1 MKEYLKKNGI
11 RLAVI
16 LLAVV
21 IVASVSSQI
30 LGGSAGFLTNIIVAV
45 REPINKAATAAG
57 SLLDGLYG
65 YIFEYEQLQAEL
77 DATRN
82 ELAEAQAQVREGQE
96 AVEENRRYEELLGF
110 ADDNPDYVM
119 EQARITSWN
128 SSNWTNSFMI
138 SKGSNDGIEAGDAV
152 ITEAGVLVGQV
163 TEVAATSSTV
173 STIIDVDTRIGV
185 LVGTNGSAAML
196 VGEYALMT
204 QGEAQVTWLTEGA
217 QLFLDDTIL
226 TSGSGDQIPS
236 GLVVGTVTSIQTEAA
251 GQTEYGIITP
261 AVDLGSLVQVFII
274 TDFGTSSQGTQDLAP
289 QTTQAPQTTETPA
302 PTQSASPAPS
312 PATEG

>member
-16 LLAVV
+16 LLAVLLV
-21 IVASVSSQI
+21 VSVSSQL
-30 LGGSAGFLTNIIVAV
+30 LGGSAGFLTNIILAV
-45 REPINKAATAAG
+45 RGPINKAATAAG

-77 DATRN
+77 EATQMQ
-82 ELAEAQAQVREGQE
+82 LAEAQEEVRAGQE
-96 AVEENRRYEELLGF
+96 AVEENRRYEQLLGF
-110 ADDNPDYVM
+110 AEDHSDYVM

-128 SSNWTNSFMI
+128 ASNFEHSFMI
-138 SKGSNDGIEAGDAV
+138 SKGSSSGIEVGDAV
-152 ITEAGVLVGQV
+152 IDETGALVGQV
-163 TEVAATSSTV
+163 TEVATSSATV
-173 STIIDVDTRIGV
+173 STVIDVNTRIGA

-196 VGEYALMT
+196 VGDYALMR
-204 QGEAQVTWLTEGA
+204 QGQVSVTWLTEGA
-217 QLFLDDTIL
+217 QLFLDDEIL

-261 AVDLGSLVQVFII
+261 SANLDSLVQVFII
-274 TDFGTSSQGTQDLAP
+274 KDFGQSSDSSGQDTTPEASPSPSPDVSP
-289 QTTQAPQTTETPA
+289 QPSVTPTTE
-302 PTQSASPAPS
+302 
-312 PATEG
+312 G

>member
-11 RLAVI
+11 RLGVI
-16 LLAVV
+16 LLAVILV
-21 IVASVSSQI
+21 VTVSSQV

-45 REPINKAATAAG
+45 REPINKAATSAG

-77 DATRN
+77 EATRN
-82 ELAEAQAQVREGQE
+82 ELAAAQEEVRAGQE

-110 ADDNPDYVM
+110 AEDNPDYVM
-119 EQARITSWN
+119 EQARITSW
-128 SSNWTNSFMI
+128 SASNWASSFMI
-138 SKGSNDGIEAGDAV
+138 SKGSDDGIEVGDAV
-152 ITEAGVLVGQV
+152 ITESGALVGQV
-163 TEVAATSSTV
+163 SEVAATSATV
-173 STIIDVDTRIGV
+173 NTIIDVDTRVGV

-196 VGEYALMT
+196 VGDYTLMT
-204 QGEAQVTWLTEGA
+204 QGQAQVTWLTEGA

-236 GLVVGTVTSIQTEAA
+236 GLVVGTVTSIQSEAA

-261 AVDLGSLVQVFII
+261 AADLGSLVQVFII
-274 TDFGTSSQGTQDLAP
+274 TDFGNSASQNTGDTGN
-289 QTTQAPQTTETPA
+289 TGNTGEQASPTPEPTVSATPA
-302 PTQSASPAPS
+302 S
-312 PATEG
+312 EG

>member
-16 LLAVV
+16 LLAVLLV
-21 IVASVSSQI
+21 VSVSSQL
-30 LGGSAGFLTNIIVAV
+30 LGGSAGFLTNIILAV

-77 DATRN
+77 EATQMQ
-82 ELAEAQAQVREGQE
+82 LAEAQEEVRAGQE
-96 AVEENRRYEELLGF
+96 AVEENRRYEQLLGL
-110 ADDNPDYVM
+110 AEDHSDYVM

-128 SSNWTNSFMI
+128 ASNFEHSFMI
-138 SKGSNDGIEAGDAV
+138 SKGSSSGIEVGDAV
-152 ITEAGVLVGQV
+152 IDETGA
-163 TEVAATSSTV
+163 
-173 STIIDVDTRIGV
+173 

-196 VGEYALMT
+196 VGDYALMR
-204 QGEAQVTWLTEGA
+204 QGQVSVTWLTEGA
-217 QLFLDDTIL
+217 QLFLDDEIL

-261 AVDLGSLVQVFII
+261 SANLDSLVQVFII
-274 TDFGTSSQGTQDLAP
+274 KDFGQSSDSSGQDTTPEASPSPSPDVSP
-289 QTTQAPQTTETPA
+289 QPSVTPTTE
-302 PTQSASPAPS
+302 
-312 PATEG
+312 G

>member
-21 IVASVSSQI
+21 IVASVSSQ
-30 LGGSAGFLTNIIVAV
+30 LMGGSAGFLTNIIVAV

-77 DATRN
+77 EATRN
-82 ELAEAQAQVREGQE
+82 ELAEAQAQVREGQQ
-96 AVEENRRYEELLGF
+96 ALEENQRYEQLLGF
-110 ADDNPDYVM
+110 AEDNPDYVM
-119 EQARITSWN
+119 EQARITAWSADN
-128 SSNWTNSFMI
+128 YSSSFTI
-138 SKGSNDGIEAGDAV
+138 SKGSNDGVEVGDAV
-152 ITEAGVLVGQV
+152 ITETGALVGQV
-163 TEVAATSSTV
+163 TEVASTSATV
-173 STIIDVDTRIGV
+173 GTIIDVDTRIGV
-185 LVGTNGSAAML
+185 LVGTTGSAAML
-196 VGEYALMT
+196 VGEYALMI
-204 QGEAQVTWLTEGA
+204 QGQAQVTWLTEGA

-226 TSGSGDQIPS
+226 TSGSGGQIPS

-261 AVDLGSLVQVFII
+261 AVNFGSLSQVFII
-274 TDFGTSSQGTQDLAP
+274 TGFGTDAQGGQDLAP
-289 QTTQAPQTTETPA
+289 QATPE
-302 PTQSASPAPS
+302 PEPSASPA
-312 PATEG
+312 AEG

>member
-11 RLAVI
+11 RLGVI
-16 LLAVV
+16 LLAVILV
-21 IVASVSSQI
+21 VTVSSQV

-45 REPINKAATAAG
+45 REPINKAATSAG

-77 DATRN
+77 EATRN
-82 ELAEAQAQVREGQE
+82 ELAAAQEEVRAGQE

-110 ADDNPDYVM
+110 AEDNPDYVM
-119 EQARITSWN
+119 EQARITSLLA
-128 SSNWTNSFMI
+128 SNWASSFMI
-138 SKGSNDGIEAGDAV
+138 SKGSDDGIEVGDAV
-152 ITEAGVLVGQV
+152 ITESGALVGQV
-163 TEVAATSSTV
+163 SEVAATSATV
-173 STIIDVDTRIGV
+173 NTIIDVDTRVGV

-196 VGEYALMT
+196 VGDYTLMT
-204 QGEAQVTWLTEGA
+204 QGQAQVTWLTEGA

-236 GLVVGTVTSIQTEAA
+236 GLVVGTVTSIQSEAA

-261 AVDLGSLVQVFII
+261 AADLGSLVQVFII
-274 TDFGTSSQGTQDLAP
+274 TDFGNSASQNSGDTGNTGSTGEQTSPTPEPTASA
-289 QTTQAPQTTETPA
+289 TPA
-302 PTQSASPAPS
+302 A
-312 PATEG
+312 EG